1 MPRFRYQAVGADGVA
16 VKGEVESISEAAARS
31 FLVHSNLEV
40 QAVTRARKKFSE
52 LEISKQRV
60 KPSEI
65 MHFSR
70 QMAAFVRGGIPITDG
85 LEVVAEGTG
94 NKRWREV
101 LLGMREAIAQ
111 GVQFS
116 DALADHHDIL
126 PPYYLGIIRSAEL
139 TGRLDTA
146 LEQLSTYMEREL
158 ETRQKIKSAMTYP
171 LVVLVMAVVTVAI
184 LTTWVLPKF
193 ATFFNGL
200 KAKLP
205 LSTRMLLSLATFSKY
220 YWWVYV
226 VGVVVFV
233 AVVLFLWKA
242 TSGRR
247 IRDRL
252 VLKVPVLKDVVLYS
266 VIERL
271 CRILSAMSRA
281 AVPLPDAMAAAI
293 QGANNT
299 VFERGLQSAQE
310 RMLEG
315 EGLAEPIS
323 DTNLFPRAAVQM
335 IRVGENTGTLDQQL
349 DNASNYYSR
358 ELDFKLTR
366 LTTLF
371 EPIVIVIMGVIV
383 GFVALALVQAMY
395 GIYSSPA
402 IK

>member
-1 MPRFRYQAVGADGVA
+1 MTRFRYQAVGADGVA

-40 QAVTRARKKFSE
+40 QTVTRARKKFAE

-116 DALADHHDIL
+116 DALEEHGDIL

-146 LEQLSTYMEREL
+146 LEQLSMYMEREL
-158 ETRQKIKSAMTYP
+158 ETRNKIKSAMTYP

-193 ATFFNGL
+193 ATFFNSL
-200 KAKLP
+200 KTKLP

-226 VGVVVFV
+226 IG
-233 AVVLFLWKA
+233 VVLFAATVLYLWKA
-242 TSGRR
+242 SSGRQL
-247 IRDRL
+247 RDRM
-252 VLKVPVLKDVVLYS
+252 VLKIPILSDVVLYS

-299 VFERGLQSAQE
+299 VFERNLQSAQE

-315 EGLAEPIS
+315 EGLAGPIA

-371 EPIVIVIMGVIV
+371 EPIVIVLMGIIV

-395 GIYSSPA
+395 GIYGSPA

>member
-1 MPRFRYQAVGADGVA
+1 MTRFRYQAVGADGVA

-40 QAVTRARKKFSE
+40 QTVTRARKKFAE

-94 NKRWREV
+94 NKRREV

-116 DALADHHDIL
+116 DALEEHGDIL

-146 LEQLSTYMEREL
+146 LEQLSMYMEREL
-158 ETRQKIKSAMTYP
+158 ETRNKIKSALTYP
-171 LVVLVMAVVTVAI
+171 LVVLVMAAVTVAI

-193 ATFFNGL
+193 ATFFNSL
-200 KAKLP
+200 KTKLP

-226 VGVVVFV
+226 IG
-233 AVVLFLWKA
+233 VVLFAATVLYLWKA
-242 TSGRR
+242 SSGRQL
-247 IRDRL
+247 RDRM
-252 VLKVPVLKDVVLYS
+252 VLKIPILSDVVLYS

-299 VFERGLQSAQE
+299 VFERNLQSAQE

-315 EGLAEPIS
+315 EGLAGPIA

-371 EPIVIVIMGVIV
+371 EPIVIVLMGIIV

-395 GIYSSPA
+395 GIYGSPA